1 MVAMHVPSVELAA
14 ANRQARR
21 LETGY
26 GENSIF
32 NVAAADH

>member
-14 ANRQARR
+14 ANGQGRR

-32 NVAAADH
+32 NDAAADH